1 MYNQNGL
8 VVTPIDDL
16 VKASQG
22 TLIELPPFVE
32 GQPFVARLKRP
43 SMLDTDDDQAMS
55 NLFGVLDAICDAC
68 FVDPTYQQLK
78 DNNIQLTDDQLMFV
92 FNYTQRGVTALGSF
106 RSQLKG
112 DGTSEDEPT
121 VQQDAQ

>member
-1 MYNQNGL
+1 
-8 VVTPIDDL
+8 
-16 VKASQG
+16 
-22 TLIELPPFVE
+22 
-32 GQPFVARLKRP
+32 
-43 SMLDTDDDQAMS
+43 MS

-68 FVDPTYQQLK
+68 FVEPTYQQLK